1 MTATM
6 KKITDNDN
14 QNLLRFNQLKAE
26 NPSIRP
32 KDAADKLGIT
42 EAELVA
48 ARIDG
53 NTIFRLENKPQ
64 EILKRLAAVGE
75 VMALTRN
82 DACVHERKGVYNNVS
97 FMAEGR
103 MNMGLVVNPDID
115 LRLFMNSWAFAFA
128 VEEQT
133 ARGPKKSIQFYMN
146 DGVATH
152 KIYITG
158 NSNVEEFDKIT
169 TDFRSDDQGNHIS
182 VEARQPKKPDLADS
196 EVDYK
201 GFEKDLSQLKDTHDF
216 YLLLRKYNIGRVQ
229 ALRLISEEYAY
240 KVVNDSS
247 RKILELAR
255 DKNCEI
261 MVFVGN
267 KGNIQIHTGPVNKL
281 VEHGEYFNVLDPKFN
296 LHLNEKYI
304 ANTFVTRKP
313 TEDGIVTALE
323 VFDKDNELIVT
334 FFGKRKPGIPE
345 LTLWREIIAELPKVS
360 KHS

>member
-1 MTATM
+1 MSAQV
-6 KKITDNDN
+6 KLRTDNEN
-14 QNLLRFNQLKAE
+14 QLLVKFNQLKAE

-32 KDAADKLGIT
+32 KDAADKLGVT

-53 NTIFRLENKPQ
+53 KTIFRLENKFQ
-64 EILKRLAAVGE
+64 EILKRIGAAGE

-152 KIYITG
+152 KIYVTG
-158 NSNVEEFDKIT
+158 NSNIEEFDKIISE
-169 TDFRSDDQGNHIS
+169 FRAEDQSAQIT
-182 VEARQPKKPDLADS
+182 VAAKQPKKPDLADS

-201 GFEKDLSQLKDTHDF
+201 GFEQALSQLKDTHDF
-216 YLLLRKYNIGRVQ
+216 YILLHKFNIGRVQ
-229 ALRLISEEYAY
+229 ALRLVSEEYAY
-240 KVVNDSS
+240 KVDNNSS
-247 RKILELAR
+247 RKTLELAR
-255 DKNCEI
+255 DKGCEI

-267 KGNIQIHTGPVNKL
+267 KGNIQIHTGAVSKL

-296 LHLNEKYI
+296 LHLNEKLI
-304 ANTFVTRKP
+304 SKTFVTRKP

-345 LTLWREIIAELPKVS
+345 LTLWREIISELPKIA
-360 KHS
+360 K